1 MHIFAQ
7 IAFILAFAVGIGI
20 FIFNIRRMIRNV
32 KLGREVDRSDNS
44 GKRWMKMAKLALGQ
58 YKMVRRPVSGIVHII
73 VYLGFI
79 IINIEVL
86 EIVIDGIFGTHRIF
100 AFAGGAYSFLIGAF
114 EILALLVL
122 VGVIIFWIRRNVL
135 HIYRFMAREM
145 TSWPKNDANYILYFE
160 MVLMLLF
167 LTMNAADHQ
176 LQLNVQEMLQAGIPV
191 SDDVAHYVSAGFFP
205 ISGWFLP
212 IFDGLDNATLI
223 IIERAAW
230 WLHILGI
237 FFFLNYLYY
246 SKHLHILLAFPN
258 VYFSKIRPK
267 GEFDNIDAVTKEVQ
281 LMMDPDADPF
291 AAPAEPEEGQ
301 EGEPEKFGAS
311 DIFDLNRVQLLNSYT
326 CTECG
331 RCTSECPANNTG
343 KLLSP
348 RKIMMD
354 TRDRLEEVGENI
366 NKNGSFKDDG
376 KQLLDDY
383 ILREE
388 IWACTTCNMCVEA
401 CPVGIDP
408 MSIIVEMRRYLMMEQ
423 SAGPSD
429 LNNAMGNIENNG
441 APWPYNQMDRL
452 NWATES

>member
-1 MHIFAQ
+1 MQIVAQ
-7 IAFILAFAVGIGI
+7 IAFILAFIVGIG
-20 FIFNIRRMIRNV
+20 FFIRNV
-32 KLGREVDRSDNS
+32 RRLIRNIKLGREIDRSDHPAI
-44 GKRWMKMAKLALGQ
+44 RWKKMAKIALGQ

-86 EIVIDGIFGTHRIF
+86 EIIIDGIFGTHRVF
-100 AFAGGAYSFLIGAF
+100 AFAGDFYSFLIGAF

-122 VGVIIFWIRRNVL
+122 VGVIIFWVRRNVI

-160 MVLMLLF
+160 MVLMVLF
-167 LTMNAADHQ
+167 LVMNAADHQ
-176 LQLNVQEMLQAGIPV
+176 LQLNMAEHYTMANGEIAGAFPV
-191 SDDVAHYVSAGFFP
+191 SSVLLPLLDGF
-205 ISGWFLP
+205 STE
-212 IFDGLDNATLI
+212 TLI
-223 IIERAAW
+223 IIERTAW

-237 FFFLNYLYY
+237 LFFLNYLYY

-267 GEFDNIDAVTKEVQ
+267 AEFNNIDAVTKEVQ
-281 LMMDPDADPF
+281 LMMDPNADPF
-291 AAPAEPEEGQ
+291 AAPSEAEVEE

-311 DIFDLNRVQLLNSYT
+311 DVFDLDRVQLLNAYS

-366 NKNGSFKDDG
+366 NKNGTFQPDG

-388 IWACTTCNMCVEA
+388 IWACTTCQMCIEA

-408 MSIIVEMRRYLMMEQ
+408 LSIILEIRRYLMMEQ
-423 SAGPSD
+423 SAGPGD
-429 LNNAMGNIENNG
+429 LNNAMTNIENNG

-452 NWATES
+452 NWAKED